1 MILET
6 FGPQAA
12 AKNVKIKLE
21 IQDSLRMPDEMYHL
35 EVEGFPLK
43 DKNQYSSYLSTEQQ
57 TNTIP
62 KLIGDPRRFKQV
74 LMNLVKNALKFTL
87 KGSVLIRACYMKDQI
102 NQQEGMIVVHV
113 VDTGSGISQEDFP
126 KLFTRFG
133 KLQRTADINSEGIGL
148 GLTMVKQIVE
158 TAGGIVGVESD
169 GVGLGSLFSFCM
181 KMDHVTDDFNE
192 QDEENIKGQA
202 IDDDPLRLM

>member
-1 MILET
+1 
-6 FGPQAA
+6 
-12 AKNVKIKLE
+12 
-21 IQDSLRMPDEMYHL
+21 
-35 EVEGFPLK
+35 
-43 DKNQYSSYLSTEQQ
+43 
-57 TNTIP
+57 
-62 KLIGDPRRFKQV
+62 
-74 LMNLVKNALKFTL
+74 
-87 KGSVLIRACYMKDQI
+87 
-102 NQQEGMIVVHV
+102 MIVVHV
-113 VDTGSGISQEDFP
+113 VDTGAGISQEDFP

-192 QDEENIKGQA
+192 QDEENIKG
-202 IDDDPLRLM
+202 